1 MRKVGSIR
9 GIEAIT
15 LEMTPINPT
24 NPRETWIFPKKYIG
38 SQKSATF
45 FRVSQMR
52 GALLAFL
59 YGKDQKIVNRGNI
72 RSDTG
77 LFLFWI

>member
-52 GALLAFL
+52 EALLAFL
-59 YGKDQKIVNRGNI
+59 YGE
-72 RSDTG
+72 RSKNS
-77 LFLFWI
+77 